1 MAAVDPIVFA
11 QLCKLFPALTS
22 KQATN
27 LCFYSM
33 GASHKDISS
42 LAEATPI
49 TIKKSLESV
58 QKYFNAS
65 SLPELKTVFWAG
77 FAFRQVC
84 NKYAIDGERFLKFYQ
99 PDALSVLMPVFPE
112 LDKHQLTGAVL
123 HAIGY
128 SAAEIAAK
136 SSFTLM
142 QTNQILSEAIGGLG
156 AGSGL
161 LLRIL
166 ITSRF
171 INDLC

>member
-1 MAAVDPIVFA
+1 MAAVDPIVYA

-33 GASHKDISS
+33 GASHQDISS
-42 LAEATPI
+42 LVEATPI

-84 NKYAIDGERFLKFYQ
+84 NKYAIDGERFLKVYQ
-99 PDALSVLMPVFPE
+99 PDALFALRPVFPE
-112 LDKHQLTGAVL
+112 LNKHQLAGAVL
-123 HAIGY
+123 LAIGH
-128 SAAEIAAK
+128 SVAEIAAQ
-136 SSFTLM
+136 SRFTLM
-142 QTNQILSEAIGGLG
+142 QTNQLLSEAIDAMG